1 MFQSAICFDRILTS
15 VELKEAN
22 LLTDIVDQ
30 KKSEQMQIWGGGD
43 SGDISASTLMLYD
56 LVPLKLSRFVGPGLI
71 MTVGPLKIDRKDEK
85 CLNFIQP
92 VWYLVNP
99 GVMSIPCHRFDSS
112 H

>member
-1 MFQSAICFDRILTS
+1 MFQSAIFFDRIFTLII
-15 VELKEAN
+15 LKEAN

-30 KKSEQMQIWGGGD
+30 KKSEQMQIRGEKIQEMYQQT
-43 SGDISASTLMLYD
+43 SMSYT
-56 LVPLKLSRFVGPGLI
+56 LVPLKLSRFVVSGLI
-71 MTVGPLKIDRKDEK
+71 MTVGPLKKDKKDEK

-99 GVMSIPCHRFDSS
+99 GVMSIPYHRFDSS